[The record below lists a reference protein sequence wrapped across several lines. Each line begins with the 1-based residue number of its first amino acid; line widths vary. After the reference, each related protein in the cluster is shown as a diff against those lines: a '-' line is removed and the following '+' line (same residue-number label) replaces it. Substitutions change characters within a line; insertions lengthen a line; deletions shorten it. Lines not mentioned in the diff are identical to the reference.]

1 VRYHCINMEEI
12 NFTLWHPFTMCV
24 VGPSGSGKTH
34 FVCELIR
41 NRRTALS
48 EPVAKVIYIYSDY
61 QEIFMKMQAEDPNI
75 IFVNRL
81 EELEKIACNP
91 CLIIVDD
98 FLTELRG
105 EKLQLVKRWFLKH
118 SHHRGASIILL
129 LQNAFAQGLREVSI
143 NSHYLVIFDQPR
155 DRSTIT
161 TLARQIC
168 PGEGQ
173 FLQDC
178 FKRAVVGKSF
188 GYLFLN
194 FHPKDK
200 LCRFW
205 IRSSLNPIPECEIYS
220 N

>member
-1 VRYHCINMEEI
+1 VNNMDEI

-24 VGPSGSGKTH
+24 VGPSGCGKTH
-34 FVCELIR
+34 FVCDLIR
-41 NRRTALS
+41 NRRAALS

-61 QEIFMKMQAEDPNI
+61 QEIFMRMQAEDPNI
-75 IFVNRL
+75 IVANRL
-81 EELEKIACNP
+81 EELEKVVCNP

-105 EKLQLVKRWFLKH
+105 EKLQLIKRWFLKH

-161 TLARQIC
+161 TLVRQKVIFCRIVLSAQLWENLLAIC
-168 PGEGQ
+168 SLIFIQ
-173 FLQDC
+173 RTSSVD
-178 FKRAVVGKSF
+178 F
-188 GYLFLN
+188 GY
-194 FHPKDK
+194 D
-200 LCRFW
+200 RD
-205 IRSSLNPIPECEIYS
+205 
-220 N
+220 